1 MPLARIITRNPED
14 ARALQQ
20 ELAERG
26 YEVAYADPSALIAE
40 PADLEIDLDRVPLE
54 EGLRLASH
62 WAAENGAD
70 VYVAPGALPEIKQ
83 AEPIASIPAQP
94 REEVGETAPRGE
106 VLRETITHA
115 AGVFTD
121 SLHET
126 KEAVGQSF
134 SDLKQRFAHDAEAQP
149 SRLQRWSRALA
160 ERRAQRQEL
169 KARERDVARQMRE
182 EHEQERARAA
192 ALARERQ
199 EQERLHAEARAREQ
213 QEHERIRAE
222 ALARQETLARQA
234 REHREQQER
243 EKARVEALARDAQQ
257 RRAREAAPRPAIVT
271 GSVAPVIKPPV
282 LRPGAR
288 PVLERRSI
296 PARRLA
302 QRDEGAEYWRGA
314 FTGAAVVAA
323 VLMIAWATLGTSHA
337 PAAGHS
343 SGQIKQDVPFGPV
356 TLTPGA
362 APAKPATPA
371 PTATQPA
378 EPAPPTRSMTP
389 APKPAPVR
397 THRARRSSGG
407 VADDE
412 VIVHHFGA
420 PKPAPAATTSNTTA
434 KNAGPKRITDQ

>member
-20 ELAERG
+20 QLIERG

-40 PADLEIDLDRVPLE
+40 PADLEIDLERLPLD

-62 WAAENGAD
+62 WAAESGSN
-70 VYVAPGALPEIKQ
+70 VYVAPGALPEVKQ
-83 AEPIASIPAQP
+83 TEPIASISSQP
-94 REEVGETAPRGE
+94 REEVVDAAPRSE

-115 AGVFTD
+115 AGIFAD
-121 SLHET
+121 SMHET

-134 SDLKQRFAHDAEAQP
+134 SDLKQRFAHDEQAQP

-160 ERRAQRQEL
+160 ERRTQRQEL
-169 KARERDVARQMRE
+169 KAREREVARQMRE
-182 EHEQERARAA
+182 EREQERARAA
-192 ALARERQ
+192 ALARERE

-243 EKARVEALARDAQQ
+243 EKARVEALAREVHE
-257 RRAREAAPRPAIVT
+257 RRAREAAARPAIVT

-282 LRPGAR
+282 SRPVAR

-296 PARRLA
+296 PARRLP

-337 PAAGHS
+337 PAAGQG

-362 APAKPATPA
+362 APAKPATSA
-371 PTATQPA
+371 PVATQSA
-378 EPAPPTRSMTP
+378 QPAPPARSVTP

-420 PKPAPAATTSNTTA
+420 PKPAPAPSNTTA
-434 KNAGPKRITDQ
+434 KNAGPKRISDQ